1 MAWEDEYNQDPDKMY
16 GSSEDVWM
24 RIGLIVVPIAILYAF
39 GKFIKFVDSLDPY
52 LRTMVDSIIS
62 AYQYFFS

>member
-24 RIGLIVVPIAILYAF
+24 RIGLIVVPMAFLYVF
-39 GKFIKFVDSLDPY
+39 GKLIKFVDSLDPY
-52 LRTMVDSIIS
+52 LLAVIDFFIAS
-62 AYQYFFS
+62 YQYFFS